1 MNRLKE
7 LRKANRLSI
16 SELSRRTGIVRST
29 LSSIESGKRKMN
41 IDHAKILAPF
51 FGVSIDFILGGDAVS
66 TATDINE
73 ALESL
78 FIDLYDDVIAASL
91 AGTLEER
98 SRLIF
103 NLIDRI
109 LHDDVPTS
117 DIKSVIAMLEVMK
130 TRRAESDQNEEV

>member
-29 LSSIESGKRKMN
+29 LSSIESGRRKMN
-41 IDHAKILAPF
+41 INHAEILAPF
-51 FGVSIDFILGGDAVS
+51 FGVSIDFILGGDAAS

-73 ALESL
+73 ALEAL

-117 DIKSVIAMLEVMK
+117 DIKAVIAMLEVMK
-130 TRRAESDQNEEV
+130 TRRAENAQSEEV